1 MVGHQ
6 ARICG
11 PKRGVERELAAYTFA
26 SGGVPVADEQCS
38 PCSPG
43 SFSIPGQPSCDECVA
58 GTYRGD
64 DDLQCLK
71 CPANTYSAAGAE
83 ACTTCAAGYSSP
95 PGAGTCDICDA
106 GRYRGTSDETC
117 INCPSNEYSA
127 AGADACTPCDVGYS
141 SPPVAGTCDICEAGR
156 YRGAGD
162 DTCIRCDAGTFS
174 GAGAASSSAT
184 SSWSSPERALLRRPR
199 RSSTYMIPSPC
210 PLSWTSRPLLTPY
223 SPRRRR
229 RDARRSHR
237 LRMSRKLGS
246 APRDAVD
253 A

>member
-71 CPANTYSAAGAE
+71 CPANT
-83 ACTTCAAGYSSP
+83 
-95 PGAGTCDICDA
+95 
-106 GRYRGTSDETC
+106 
-117 INCPSNEYSA
+117 YSA